1 MNNADKEFILGVC
14 SIFTVIFVVW
24 FFTSAIPSKAA
35 TTNNDTVLELLEDIR
50 DNGDE
55 IISKL
60 DQIAEN
66 TRENNCGTYL

>member
-1 MNNADKEFILGVC
+1 MNRIDYIAMILITIVLLGG
-14 SIFTVIFVVW
+14 ITIGHL
-24 FFTSAIPSKAA
+24 SKAEA
-35 TTNNDTVLELLEDIR
+35 GPLLTNDTIAIIEVLEDIR

-66 TRENNCGTYL
+66 TRECK